1 METKLRLL
9 FLRTLQLIQHTIANE
24 EKKCL
29 EKYIIAIVIYRKHAE
44 ISKDVKIFGRVRLC
58 GGDGLL
64 KIKKNVR
71 IVSDWRANPIG
82 GEYTVFN
89 LVWGGNNHRRKFR
102 IIQYAYYGKGI
113 GNDRQGC

>member
-1 METKLRLL
+1 MFRKIYYCYCNLWNKLE
-9 FLRTLQLIQHTIANE
+9 F
-24 EKKCL
+24 
-29 EKYIIAIVIYRKHAE
+29 YRKHAE